1 MTRAVT
7 LLLGALALSACAG
20 VQDQIAQDAAKRAV
34 RPVLAQNFPGVPLE
48 PAVDCVIEAANAREL
63 QTLGLAALQP
73 VPSPDT
79 TALVV
84 EIATRPETIRCLAT
98 DGLAPFLR

>member
-1 MTRAVT
+1 MIRVALISV
-7 LLLGALALSACAG
+7 LALSACAG
-20 VQDQIAQDAAKRAV
+20 VQDELARDAAKRAV

-48 PAVDCVIEAANAREL
+48 PAVNCVINASSANEL
-63 QTLGLAALQP
+63 TRLALAAAQP
-73 VPSPDT
+73 VPSPQT